1 MLLVARYAGPSRESL
16 YRALSNRT
24 QAVRLPLDVRLPEG
38 VQKVGIR
45 VKGRERI
52 IGPVD
57 QTWDSYFLDG
67 LAVSD
72 DFLPERATPHQAERE
87 ALWQCPP

>member
-1 MLLVARYAGPSRESL
+1 MGRIARVMS
-16 YRALSNRT
+16 
-24 QAVRLPLDVRLPEG
+24 
-38 VQKVGIR
+38 
-45 VKGRERI
+45 

>member
-1 MLLVARYAGPSRESL
+1 MSISTVFVN
-16 YRALSNRT
+16 NRT
-24 QAVRLPLDVRLPEG
+24 QG
-38 VQKVGIR
+38 VQKVDIR
-45 VKGRERI
+45 VKGKERI
-52 IGPVD
+52 IAPAG

>member
-1 MLLVARYAGPSRESL
+1 M
-16 YRALSNRT
+16 
-24 QAVRLPLDVRLPEG
+24 
-38 VQKVGIR
+38 QKVDIR
-45 VKGRERI
+45 VKGKERI

-57 QTWDSYFLDG
+57 QTWDSFFLDG

>member
-1 MLLVARYAGPSRESL
+1 MTGTLRMGRIARVMS
-16 YRALSNRT
+16 
-24 QAVRLPLDVRLPEG
+24 
-38 VQKVGIR
+38 
-45 VKGRERI
+45 